1 MPNETQKRRREQ
13 RHQLQRE
20 GTLQQIV
27 DMMDGSN
34 ITVQDVQDYLEKQ
47 KETSTEY
54 DKLMRK
60 RQVRLR
66 DQRRRQALKLAQER
80 KKQRKRSK
88 SNASKKETGT
98 ERKRSDIDGTKE
110 ISGKASAENEDGEV
124 SQSSDG

>member
-88 SNASKKETGT
+88 SNASKKEV
-98 ERKRSDIDGTKE
+98 
-110 ISGKASAENEDGEV
+110 SGKASAENEDGEV